1 MARKTTIADV
11 ALLADV
17 SVATVDRVLN
27 GRGGVASEKARR
39 VLSAA
44 KRLRINRVLPRSHAR
59 TLRVAVLI
67 QSAANPFHAVL
78 GDALATA
85 GRRYADLNLQV
96 LINHIDPND
105 ARRTAVAID
114 SLARQHDGLIISSPC
129 HTEVAGALRRAAA
142 TIPIVTLAT
151 DIPDSGRHA
160 YVGPDDWRAGRVAGD
175 LMGRFLGT
183 DGGEILMI
191 AGLSSIVGHREREGG
206 FRAVLREHHPAC
218 SVTSVVES
226 REEPNRAG
234 EVALAALRGNAR
246 LRGIYHASAGAGAV
260 VDAVNVAGRRDI
272 VMITHE
278 LTEDRRSLLRARAIH
293 AVVDQNPT
301 AEAMVAIETMARL
314 LGRLDGD
321 VITTLTPTQIYTA
334 ENA

>member
-17 SVATVDRVLN
+17 STATVDRVLN
-27 GRGGVASEKARR
+27 GRGGVTSEKARR

-44 KRLRINRVLPRSHAR
+44 KRLRIDRVLHRGHAR

-78 GDALATA
+78 GDALAAA
-85 GRRYADLNLQV
+85 GRSYADLNLQV
-96 LINHIDPND
+96 LVNHIDPND
-105 ARRTAVAID
+105 ARRTAAAID
-114 SLARQHDGLIISSPC
+114 RLARQHDGLIVSSPC
-129 HTEVAGALRRAAA
+129 HQEVSEALRRAAA
-142 TIPIVTLAT
+142 TLPVLTLAT

-175 LMGRFLGT
+175 LMGRFLGST
-183 DGGEILMI
+183 GGEVLMI

-206 FRAVLREHHPAC
+206 FRAVLREHYPAC

-226 REEPNRAG
+226 REEVDRAG
-234 EVALAALRGNAR
+234 RMALDALRENPA

-260 VDAVNVAGRRDI
+260 VDAIAVACRKD
-272 VMITHE
+272 VVLITHE
-278 LTEDRRSLLRARAIH
+278 LTEDRRSLLRARSIH
-293 AVVDQNPT
+293 AIVDQNPA
-301 AEAMVAIETMARL
+301 AEATVAIETMARL
-314 LGRLDGD
+314 LGRLEGD
-321 VITTLTPTQIYTA
+321 ATTTLTPTQIYTA